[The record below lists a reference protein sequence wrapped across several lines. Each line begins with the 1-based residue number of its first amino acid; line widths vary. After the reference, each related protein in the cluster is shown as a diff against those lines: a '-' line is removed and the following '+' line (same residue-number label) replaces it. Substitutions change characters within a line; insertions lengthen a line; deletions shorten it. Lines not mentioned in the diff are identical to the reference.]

1 MGTLLE
7 VEGLAKHF
15 RVRGGVVHAVDGVSF
30 SVSPGETL
38 GLVGESGCGKSTL
51 GRLITRLLEPDRGRI
66 KLDGR
71 DITHLSRRALRPAR
85 SYMQMIYQDPF
96 ASLNPR
102 STIGRSLSEPFIVHR
117 MGTSAERRRRV
128 EKLLDRVGLRGEY
141 ATRYPHELSGG
152 QRQRIA
158 IARALALN
166 PKLVIC
172 DEPVSSLDVSIQ
184 AQVLSLLQR
193 LKDELHLSY
202 VFITHDLAIL
212 GHIADRV
219 AVMYLG
225 EFVELAD
232 RLTLRQRPLHPYTA
246 ALFDAVPI
254 PDPRATRSHK
264 RVLPTGD
271 PPSPVSPP
279 AGCRYH
285 TRCAFA
291 EDICARESPPLRE
304 VESHHWVACHLVT
317 SEPAA
322 RPRGPVQM
330 ARVGETRA
338 PSGNL
343 SCVRADAGPMS
354 QSAGSHPDA

>member
-30 SVSPGETL
+30 SVGPGETL
-38 GLVGESGCGKSTL
+38 GLVGESGCGKTTL
-51 GRLITRLLEPDRGRI
+51 GRLITRLLEPSRGRI
-66 KLDGR
+66 ALDGR

-85 SYMQMIYQDPF
+85 SLMQMIHQDPF

-102 STIGRSLSEPFIVHR
+102 STISRSLSEPFIVHR

-128 EKLLDRVGLRGEY
+128 EKLLVRVGLRGEH

-152 QRQRIA
+152 QRQRVA

-184 AQVLSLLQR
+184 AQVLGLLQR

-225 EFVELAD
+225 EFVELAN
-232 RLTLRQRPLHPYTA
+232 RRTLRQRPLHPYTA

-254 PDPRATRSHK
+254 PDPTAVARSRR

-291 EDICARESPPLRE
+291 EDVCARESPPLRE

-317 SEPAA
+317 SEPAT
-322 RPRGPVQM
+322 RPLGPVQ
-330 ARVGETRA
+330 AAQVGE
-338 PSGNL
+338 S
-343 SCVRADAGPMS
+343 
-354 QSAGSHPDA
+354 

>member
-7 VEGLAKHF
+7 VEGLARHF

-30 SVSPGETL
+30 SVGPGETL
-38 GLVGESGCGKSTL
+38 GLVGESGCGKTTL
-51 GRLITRLLEPDRGRI
+51 GRLITRLLEPSRGRI
-66 KLDGR
+66 LLDGC

-85 SYMQMIYQDPF
+85 SLMQMIYQDPF

-117 MGTSAERRRRV
+117 MGTSAERRHRV
-128 EKLLDRVGLRGEY
+128 EKLLHRVGLRGEY
-141 ATRYPHELSGG
+141 AARYPHELSGG
-152 QRQRIA
+152 QRQRVA

-184 AQVLSLLQR
+184 AQVLGLLQR

-232 RLTLRQRPLHPYTA
+232 RRTLRQRPLHPYTA

-254 PDPRATRSHK
+254 PDPRAATQSRK

-322 RPRGPVQM
+322 RPRGPVQT
-330 ARVGETRA
+330 ARLGET
-338 PSGNL
+338 
-343 SCVRADAGPMS
+343 
-354 QSAGSHPDA
+354 